1 MHEGTPTQREIAL
14 QARLEGLQAVS
25 SGLAGA
31 STPEDVIEVIVTRGS
46 SVLGGRSG
54 SLCLLLD
61 DGGTFELV
69 REIGY
74 RRETAEAWRRFPL
87 AAPLPAGDALRKRE
101 IVTMTSIA
109 DRDAKYPMFRDTP
122 TVGSAFAVVPL
133 VLADGRPIGVFTVGF
148 PDERD
153 FAKEDLEFLRSLGDL
168 CAQAIDRARLFADL
182 MRVAATL
189 QASLLPP
196 TLPQPH
202 GVELG
207 AAYVAGAGAEVGGDF
222 YDAFAIDAERWILT
236 IGDVRGKGIE
246 AAELTALARHTIRSA
261 SVTNSSPVAI
271 LEHLNA
277 MLLRSQA
284 IDDPEPR
291 FCTVA
296 LALLEPA
303 GGTVRLTVCCAG
315 HPLPLLWSKGE
326 VTEIGLPGT
335 VLGVVSD
342 VELHEHEVVLA
353 TGDIVVLFTDGVSER
368 RDHLTFFDT
377 SGLASTIGAVG
388 SESAAATADAV
399 ERAVRA
405 FSPDAMAD
413 DMAVLIVKAL
423 GT

>member
-1 MHEGTPTQREIAL
+1 
-14 QARLEGLQAVS
+14 
-25 SGLAGA
+25 
-31 STPEDVIEVIVTRGS
+31 
-46 SVLGGRSG
+46 
-54 SLCLLLD
+54 
-61 DGGTFELV
+61 
-69 REIGY
+69 
-74 RRETAEAWRRFPL
+74 
-87 AAPLPAGDALRKRE
+87 
-101 IVTMTSIA
+101 
-109 DRDAKYPMFRDTP
+109 
-122 TVGSAFAVVPL
+122 
-133 VLADGRPIGVFTVGF
+133 VFTVGF
-148 PDERD
+148 QDERD
-153 FAKEDLEFLRSLGDL
+153 FAKEDLDFLRSLGDL

-182 MRVAATL
+182 LRVAATL

-222 YDAFAIDAERWILT
+222 YDAFAIDADRWILT

-261 SVTNSSPVAI
+261 SVTNASPVAI

-296 LALLEPA
+296 LALLEA
-303 GGTVRLTVCCAG
+303 TGGTVRLTVCCAG

-335 VLGVVSD
+335 VMGVVSD

-368 RDHLTFFDT
+368 RDRLTFFDT

-388 SESAAATADAV
+388 SQSAAAAASAV